1 MARVVEQGFGE
12 HQGRRLRAFELFNNG
27 GMVARVT
34 EYGATLLQLWVPDSG
49 GKRGDVVLG
58 FDTVEEYAAHSW
70 FFGATVGRVA
80 NRIGQSRFQLD
91 GRTYP
96 LFANNGAHHL
106 HGGKVGWD
114 KVCWSTQDASADAN
128 HASVTFV
135 YHSAAGEEG
144 YPGNVQAKTTYTL
157 DEANVLSVVMEA
169 NVDEPTLVNM
179 AHHSYWDLSAGE
191 STTILEHR
199 LQLNAASYTPAV
211 DSVPHGEVAPVSG
224 TAFDFTRLR
233 EIGQTFPQLTNEPR
247 GYDHNWVVDGP
258 ANGLREVAQLVDPG
272 TERMMTLWANQP
284 GVQFYSGNF
293 MDGSITGRGRKLT
306 QYSGLCLETQ
316 AFPNAINV
324 PAWQGQVIVRPGTK
338 YRHEMQHRFSW

>member
-12 HQGRRLRAFELFNNG
+12 HQGRRLRAFELLNNG

-49 GKRGDVVLG
+49 GKCGDVVLG

-80 NRIGQSRFQLD
+80 NRIGLASFQLD
-91 GRTYP
+91 GKTYP
-96 LFANNGAHHL
+96 LFANNGVHHL
-106 HGGKVGWD
+106 HGGKLGWD
-114 KVCWSTQDASADAN
+114 KVCWSTQDASADFN
-128 HASVTFV
+128 RASVTFV

-211 DSVPHGEVAPVSG
+211 DSVPHGEVASVSG
-224 TAFDFTRLR
+224 TPFDFTRLR
-233 EIGQTFPQLTNEPR
+233 EIGHAFPQLTNEPR

-258 ANGLREVAQLVDPG
+258 AHELREVAQLVDPG
-272 TERMMTLWANQP
+272 TERRMSLWADQP

-293 MDGSITGRGRKLT
+293 MDGSIAGRGRKLT
-306 QYSGLCLETQ
+306 KYSGLCLETQ

-324 PAWQGQVIVRPGTK
+324 PAWQSQVIVRPGTK

>member
-1 MARVVEQGFGE
+1 MARLVEQSFGE
-12 HQGRRLRAFELFNNG
+12 HRGRPVRAFELFNNG

-34 EYGATLLQLWVPDSG
+34 EYGATLLQMWVPDSA

-58 FDTVEEYAAHSW
+58 FDTVEEYEAHGW

-80 NRIGQSRFQLD
+80 NRIGDSKFALD
-91 GRTYP
+91 GKNYA

-114 KVCWSTQDASADAN
+114 KTLWTTEDATADVN
-128 HASVTFV
+128 RASVTFL
-135 YHSAAGEEG
+135 HRSAAGEEG
-144 YPGNVQAKTTYTL
+144 YPGAVEARTTYTL

-169 NVDEPTLVNM
+169 KTDAPTVVNM

-191 STTILEHR
+191 VPNVLEHR
-199 LQLNAASYTPAV
+199 LQLNASAFTPAA
-211 DSVPHGEVAPVSG
+211 DSVPRGEVAKVAG

-233 EIGQTFPQLTNEPR
+233 EIGQEFSKLTSEPR
-247 GYDHNWVVDGP
+247 GYDNNWVVDGDP
-258 ANGLREVAQLVDPG
+258 NALREVALLVDPC
-272 TERMMTLWANQP
+272 TERSMALWANQP
-284 GVQFYSGNF
+284 GVQFYTGNY
-293 MDGSITGRGRKLT
+293 MDGSRVGRGRKLT
-306 QYSGLCLETQ
+306 QYGGLCLETQ

-324 PAWQGQVIVRPGTK
+324 PAWQSQVIVRPGST